1 MMTNNNEFQ
10 EIGLH
15 KKYEDFEDTIDL
27 LALFLKIKSY
37 WYIVVTGIL
46 VGALI
51 AVSYATFFK
60 TSYYESSS
68 MVYIRSSNSTISLQD
83 LQVSATLTNDYEVIF
98 KSRPNL
104 EKVIDNLSLNYSYEQ
119 LYSMITTTNPT
130 ETRIL
135 KISVQSPDPNLS
147 KKIVNEVVKY
157 GMNSIRE
164 IDSQEPYLLESAIA
178 NPQKIG
184 SSTLKTC
191 AIGAMAGM
199 VVTLGAIFLFF
210 MLNDHISSIDDVE
223 RTLGVPVL
231 ALVVEDEKLTY
242 AKRKVKKKVGFRN
255 EHCN

>member
-1 MMTNNNEFQ
+1 MNNLKNSNLVGMNED
-10 EIGLH
+10 
-15 KKYEDFEDTIDL
+15 YEETIDL
-27 LALFLKIKSY
+27 MALFMKVKSL
-37 WYIVVTGIL
+37 WYVVVTGVL
-46 VGALI
+46 VGTLI
-51 AVSYATFFK
+51 AVIYSAFLK
-60 TSYYESSS
+60 TPYYQSSA
-68 MVYIRSSNSTISLQD
+68 MVYIRSSNSTVSLQD
-83 LQVSATLTNDYEVIF
+83 LQVSATLTSDYEVIF

-104 EKVIDNLSLNYSYEQ
+104 EKVIDNLSLDYTYSQ
-119 LYSMITTTNPT
+119 LYSMISISNPT
-130 ETRIL
+130 DTRIL
-135 KISVQSPDPNLS
+135 QVSVQSVDPNLS
-147 KKIVNEVVKY
+147 KEIVNEVVNY
-157 GMNSIRE
+157 GMDRIRE